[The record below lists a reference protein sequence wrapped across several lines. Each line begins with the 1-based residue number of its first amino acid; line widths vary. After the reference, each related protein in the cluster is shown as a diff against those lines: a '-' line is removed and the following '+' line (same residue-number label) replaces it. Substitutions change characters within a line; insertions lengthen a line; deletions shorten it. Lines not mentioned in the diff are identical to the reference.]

1 MRGLRRRAHHA
12 DRALLAARTDVVMG
26 RPGGRVARRKHCTSR
41 VGFSHR
47 VKRDETMVR
56 RGAPSYAALVA
67 DLASPCA
74 PQNWFK
80 QRFDGI
86 LLGRKD

>member
-1 MRGLRRRAHHA
+1 
-12 DRALLAARTDVVMG
+12 MG

-47 VKRDETMVR
+47 VKREETMVR
-56 RGAPSYAALVA
+56 RGFPPTRCPRSGISQAGA
-67 DLASPCA
+67 DDVLISGTQA
-74 PQNWFK
+74 WFK